1 MQPFKRA
8 QRVADQIRME
18 VSEILRRQIRDP
30 RIGSVTITDVRL
42 TDDLR
47 LARIFFVELGK
58 DSVAQDTWDGL
69 ESASGFL
76 KRELGHRLH
85 LRYVPEIIFKHDP
98 SFAYG
103 SRIEGLIREIHQGE
117 TEHDAEDS

>member
-1 MQPFKRA
+1 
-8 QRVADQIRME
+8 ME

-47 LARIFFVELGK
+47 LARIFFVEMGK
-58 DSVAQDTWDGL
+58 DGVAEETWEGL
-69 ESASGFL
+69 ASASGFL
-76 KRELGHRLH
+76 KRELGHRLS
-85 LRYVPEIIFKHDP
+85 LRYVPEIVFKHDP

-103 SRIEGLIREIHQGE
+103 SRIEGLLKEIHQKE
-117 TEHDAEDS
+117 AENDAEDS

>member
-1 MQPFKRA
+1 
-8 QRVADQIRME
+8 VADLIRTE

-30 RIGSVTITDVRL
+30 RIGSVTITDVRV

-58 DSVAQDTWDGL
+58 DNVAGETWEGL

-85 LRYVPEIIFKHDP
+85 LRYVPEIVFKHDP

-103 SRIEGLIREIHQGE
+103 SRIEGLLKEIHQGDA
-117 TEHDAEDS
+117 EHDAEDS

>member
-8 QRVADQIRME
+8 QRVADLIRME

-30 RIGSVTITDVRL
+30 RIGMVTITDVRV

-47 LARIFFVELGK
+47 LARIFFVEMGK
-58 DSVAQDTWDGL
+58 DTVAAGTWEGL

-76 KRELGHRLH
+76 KRELGRRLQ
-85 LRYVPEIIFKHDP
+85 LRYVPEIVFKHDP

-103 SRIEGLIREIHQGE
+103 SRIEGLLREINQEKGQN
-117 TEHDAEDS
+117 DAEDS

>member
-8 QRVADQIRME
+8 QRVADLIRME

-47 LARIFFVELGK
+47 LARIFFVEMGK
-58 DSVAQDTWDGL
+58 DTVAGETWEGL
-69 ESASGFL
+69 ESAVGFL
-76 KRELGHRLH
+76 KRELGRRLS
-85 LRYVPEIIFKHDP
+85 LRYVPDLVFKHDP

-103 SRIEGLIREIHQGE
+103 SRIEVLIKEIHARE
-117 TEHDAEDS
+117 SENDAEDS